1 MSKSASSSFTAFW
14 LYKCRHDW
22 RSQPD
27 DVRRQARDEFINL
40 LEAPGEGLGIR
51 GVYSTIGYRADVDL
65 IVWAVGSD
73 AERIQELA
81 TRIRHTTLG
90 AALEMKQAYIGVGT
104 ASQYD
109 PEHGPAFIK
118 GTPPAKYLSV
128 YPFVKTPEWYLL
140 SYEDRRD
147 LMKVH
152 GQLGK
157 EFPTI
162 LTNTVSSFGI
172 QDQEFIVAL
181 EDDDPAILVAMVQRL
196 RLAEVRKYTQI
207 DTPIFLGRLKDP
219 GEVLSDLG

>member
-1 MSKSASSSFTAFW
+1 MSGSSSFTAFW
-14 LYKCRHDW
+14 LYKCDRSW
-22 RSQPD
+22 RQQSAE
-27 DVRRQARDEFINL
+27 VRRQARDEFINL
-40 LEAPGEGLGIR
+40 LEAPGDGLGIR

-65 IVWAVGSD
+65 IIWAVGSD
-73 AERIQELA
+73 AERIQDLA
-81 TRIRHTTLG
+81 TRIRRTKLG
-90 AALEMKQAYIGVGT
+90 DALEMKQAYIGVGT

-157 EFPTI
+157 EYPTI

-181 EDDDPAILVAMVQRL
+181 EDDDPAVLVAMVQRL
-196 RLAEVRKYTQI
+196 RLAEVRKYTSI
-207 DTPIFLGRLKDP
+207 DTPIYLGRLKDL
-219 GEVLSDLG
+219 GEALSDLE

>member
-1 MSKSASSSFTAFW
+1 MSGSSSFTAFW
-14 LYKCRHDW
+14 LYKCDRSW
-22 RSQPD
+22 RQQSAE
-27 DVRRQARDEFINL
+27 VRRQARDEFINL
-40 LEAPGEGLGIR
+40 LEAPGDGLGIR

-65 IVWAVGSD
+65 IIWAVGSD
-73 AERIQELA
+73 AERIQDLA
-81 TRIRHTTLG
+81 TRIRRTKLG
-90 AALEMKQAYIGVGT
+90 DALEMKQAYIGVGT

-157 EFPTI
+157 EYPTI

-181 EDDDPAILVAMVQRL
+181 EDDDPAVLVDMVQRL
-196 RLAEVRKYTQI
+196 RLAEVRKYTSI
-207 DTPIFLGRLKDP
+207 DTPIYLGRLKDP
-219 GEVLSDLG
+219 GEALSDLE